1 MYDRPTSKNSFKS
14 CKKTSICYYA
24 RNRLINTEVVP
35 DVPELDI
42 VDLDPDCETSREEVR
57 CTHVQLLVNN

>member
-24 RNRLINTEVVP
+24 RNRLINTEVVL

-42 VDLDPDCETSREEVR
+42 VDLDPD
-57 CTHVQLLVNN
+57 